1 MCDLYGDSKQET
13 AFTHCNWNLV
23 GDQIIMWTFF
33 WNMIFSIFLFLILCL
48 DIIKINKNNILI
60 KEMCAVAI
68 NKINLQYLK
77 LNNVYNLHRYLKRYK
92 NIK

>member
-1 MCDLYGDSKQET
+1 
-13 AFTHCNWNLV
+13 
-23 GDQIIMWTFF
+23 
-33 WNMIFSIFLFLILCL
+33 MIFSIFLFLILCL

-77 LNNVYNLHRYLKRYK
+77 LNNVYNLHKYLKRYIRILNNKFNFLFNKISLNLK
-92 NIK
+92 NKSFI